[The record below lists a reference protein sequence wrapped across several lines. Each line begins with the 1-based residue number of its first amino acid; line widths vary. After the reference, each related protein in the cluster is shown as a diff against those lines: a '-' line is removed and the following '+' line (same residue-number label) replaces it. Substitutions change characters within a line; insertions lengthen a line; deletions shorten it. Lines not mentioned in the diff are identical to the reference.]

1 VEKEL
6 VRIQKEQKAARER
19 AQKEAEEFQREVMIV
34 CLIGGIVICLII
46 GVFMVALSL

>member
-6 VRIQKEQKAARER
+6 VRIQKEQKAARLK

-34 CLIGGIVICLII
+34 LAIGGSVIAIIV
-46 GVFMVALSL
+46 GVFIVALVV